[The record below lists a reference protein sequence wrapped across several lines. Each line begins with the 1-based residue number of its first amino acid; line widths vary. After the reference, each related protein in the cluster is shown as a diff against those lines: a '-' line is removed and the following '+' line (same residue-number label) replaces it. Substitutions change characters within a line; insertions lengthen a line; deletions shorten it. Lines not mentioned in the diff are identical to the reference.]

1 MERDKR
7 QGRLGSCCAYGI
19 SKAFDT
25 INYKLLIAK
34 LRAYGFDLPSLEIIF
49 DYFTNR
55 QQRTKINSSLSTLSL
70 VLCGAAQG
78 SILGPKIFN
87 INLNDLFFEFVDT
100 DVCNI
105 ADDTTP
111 FTCDTDIAKLLQNL
125 ESDVASAIDWFAAN
139 FMILN
144 QEKCHFLISGPET
157 SLQQMHIAVGEE
169 VIWESSQEKLLGVLL
184 DKLLNFHEHVIDICR
199 KASSKL

>member
-1 MERDKR
+1 M
-7 QGRLGSCCAYGI
+7 
-19 SKAFDT
+19 
-25 INYKLLIAK
+25 N
-34 LRAYGFDLPSLEIIF
+34 LPSLEIIF

-55 QQRTKINSSLSTLSL
+55 QQRTKINSSFSTLSL

-111 FTCDTDIAKLLQNL
+111 FACDTDIAKLLQNL

-144 QEKCHFLISGPET
+144 QSKCHFLISGPET
-157 SLQQMHIAVGEE
+157 SVQHMHIAVGE
-169 VIWESSQEKLLGVLL
+169 ILDHVLHKVVFFVRTFQITSL
-184 DKLLNFHEHVIDICR
+184 PKATFTCCIEASGPNVR
-199 KASSKL
+199 K